1 MAFCKR
7 AMALVLGVLCAC
19 PLCSCGSELRA
30 RAPQW
35 VEGFSVL
42 AERASADDVLPAQ
55 IAEALEPS
63 AGSGFTRADLTAAR
77 RVLPGSPVWLLP
89 SARGELCLA
98 AINYPLVKQHGP
110 NRLPPVPSFSC
121 STIPEALGGRL
132 VVTRSLG
139 TTVRTAHGLAQVYGV
154 VPDGVDRVRV
164 FFRHGRTVSTEAIRN
179 GYEFVVDDPEGIEF
193 RARRVGRSLTETV
206 HLTMPSLSNAAP
218 PAQGTFA
225 P

>member
-1 MAFCKR
+1 MAFCNR
-7 AMALVLGVLCAC
+7 VMALALVVLCAC
-19 PLCSCGSELRA
+19 PLCSCASERRA
-30 RAPQW
+30 RAPQR

-63 AGSGFTRADLTAAR
+63 AGFGFTRADLAAAR

-98 AINYPLVKQHGP
+98 ALNYPLVQQHGP
-110 NRLPPVPSFSC
+110 NLLPPVPSSSC

-132 VVTRSLG
+132 VVTHSLG
-139 TTVRTAHGLAQVYGV
+139 TTVRTARGLVQVYGV

-179 GYEFVVDDPEGIEF
+179 GYEFVVADPEEIEF
-193 RARRVGRSLTETV
+193 RARRAGRSLTKTV
-206 HLTMPSLSNAAP
+206 HLTMPSLNNAA